1 MALAI
6 ASAAAGFHLPA
17 DMIAIGEIGLA
28 GELRRVPELE
38 RRLSEAARIGFKLAL
53 VSAEPGQVGSRR
65 VDGLEVVA
73 APDLRAALQV
83 VQLDGPRVHV
93 PRPVRTRTP

>member
-1 MALAI
+1 
-6 ASAAAGFHLPA
+6 
-17 DMIAIGEIGLA
+17 MIAIGEIGLA

-65 VDGLEVVA
+65 IGGLEVAA

-83 VQLDGPRVHV
+83 VQLTGPVSASR
-93 PRPVRTRTP
+93 